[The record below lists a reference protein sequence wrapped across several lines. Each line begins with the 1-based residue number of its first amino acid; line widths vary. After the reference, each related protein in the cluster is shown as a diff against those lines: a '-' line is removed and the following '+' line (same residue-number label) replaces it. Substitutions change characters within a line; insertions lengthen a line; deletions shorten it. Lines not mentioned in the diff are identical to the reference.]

1 MVTGESVASV
11 LSAQQQ
17 AVLALSAAGLIST
30 EVAET
35 LQVPVAEV
43 RSHLADAIRAL
54 GARSKLEAVIIA
66 LRSGL
71 IQLRDEQPSDLTTVP
86 A

>member
-1 MVTGESVASV
+1 MVTVDPVASA

-17 AVLALSAAGLIST
+17 AVLALSATGLISA

-35 LQVPVAEV
+35 LQLPVQAV
-43 RSHLADAIRAL
+43 RTELASAIRTL
-54 GARSKLEAVIIA
+54 GAHSKLEAVIIA
-66 LRSGL
+66 LRLGL
-71 IQLRDEQPSDLTTVP
+71 IDLPPTQ

>member
-1 MVTGESVASV
+1 MVTGDSVANV

-17 AVLALSAAGLIST
+17 AVLALSAAGLISA

-43 RSHLADAIRAL
+43 RAHLADAIRAL

-66 LRSGL
+66 LRNGL
-71 IQLRDEQPSDLTTVP
+71 IQLQDQDPSDRTTVR